1 MAIGSVAPKKNRVTP
16 ANKVGSRSQ
25 SEEVKFTERP
35 ASQQKSSIQREQE
48 QEDNLIREVVD
59 TVHREENLEH
69 RHKLSRITNTN
80 KNFKSVLQ
88 VHRVSVESINGALRE
103 IYIPQSKLK
112 FADDDE
118 YYNWA
123 MKGGF
128 DKDLNP
134 EHDYVV
140 LRKILSNK

>member
-1 MAIGSVAPKKNRVTP
+1 MAIGKVAPNKKVTP
-16 ANKVGSRSQ
+16 AAKVRTRE
-25 SEEVKFTERP
+25 EEVKFTERP
-35 ASQQKSSIQREQE
+35 TTQQKSNLQIDQE
-48 QEDNLIREVVD
+48 KEDAIIREVVD
-59 TVHREENLEH
+59 TVHREENLEQ
-69 RHKLSRITNTN
+69 RHKLSKITNSN

-88 VHRVSVESINGALRE
+88 VHRVSIEQINGALRE
-103 IYIPQSKLK
+103 IYVPQSKLK

-118 YYNWA
+118 YYHWA

-140 LRKILSNK
+140 LRKIISNK